1 MRFSHKYYTYAD
13 WYRKQNKNSNYF
25 KKISERYKLFPNMNL
40 QQLTLLTKA
49 EMYDTR
55 KWEKRFELSTLTPSG
70 RKHYQLGLKILAEAR
85 KLDDTVSFDDMFAKL
100 KSKGYPYEY
109 KNLQKNRVREFITSG
124 IDEYGYIKVNDNVT
138 RIMHFFNKDGR
149 TVITIKG
156 NKRAHHISRYWHAVK
171 KYRDT
176 GDYSGLEVYKGQYLL
191 DVNGHKRYFITDK
204 NLLKHFINFGETD
217 FYEIYAE

>member
-1 MRFSHKYYTYAD
+1 
-13 WYRKQNKNSNYF
+13 
-25 KKISERYKLFPNMNL
+25 MNL

-85 KLDDTVSFDDMFAKL
+85 KLDDTVSFDDMFTNI
-100 KSKGYPYEY
+100 KSKSYAYEFRY
-109 KNLQKNRVREFITSG
+109 IQKSRVAEFIASG
-124 IDEYGYIKVNDNVT
+124 IDEYGYIKADDNII
-138 RIMHFFNKDGR
+138 RIMNFANKNGR

-176 GDYSGLEVYKGQYLL
+176 GDYANSGLDVYKGQYLL
-191 DVNGHKRYFITDK
+191 DVHGNKRYFITDK
-204 NLLKHFINFGETD
+204 NLLDRFIEFGEVD
-217 FYEIYAE
+217 FYDIYAE